1 MSKKRTDTSRKS
13 SGAGRPTP
21 SGVNGKNDDKSVKNA
36 NAGRNKGKKPG
47 TFGMPQK
54 KPADGKISAQ
64 EEKKKTGAKESERE
78 KNLKNDPNK
87 KSPGARKIY
96 KERTRKKGRRGDSAD
111 GDRNYGDA
119 FNNSEMLDV
128 ENVFEK
134 EQPESRLH
142 YMKPLPK
149 AKAPNSP
156 LKRMLKRLLFY
167 AVTVLVLVSVC
178 FVLSIT
184 VFFKIDEIMVEG
196 DTRYPAEDI
205 ISSCKIETGDNLI
218 LCNTS
223 PGEAEIWKKFPYIE
237 SVNIRKKLFNKIV
250 IEVQEAV
257 PSSLIESDGKY
268 VLLSESGKIIDIS
281 DKKQGDVPIIMGA
294 KLMTPKLSSSVKYKD
309 PKVEEYISDILA
321 AAEEYKF
328 GVLKVIDISN
338 LSKITVETKKG
349 LHIIIGTPENVDY
362 KLKTAKKIIDKDIPA
377 DDIGT
382 LDVSLSSVD
391 GGKSYFSSKKAP
403 EASKPQASETSKSG
417 QTSGEQPLQS
427 SQASEQSVQ
436 ESTQEHSDPLTSDQ
450 ESSSEETSPD
460 DTSQEE
466 TSEDI
471 SDYTPDYTPDDE
483 PDDTSDYTPDD
494 EPDYT
499 PDYTPDDEP
508 DDTPDYT
515 PDDEPDD
522 TPDYT
527 PDDEP
532 DDTPDYTPDDEPDDT
547 SDDVSE

>member
-1 MSKKRTDTSRKS
+1 MIGQDMSKKRTETTRKKPV
-13 SGAGRPTP
+13 AGKPTP
-21 SGVNGKNDDKSVKNA
+21 SGVKEKNDGKSIKTANTEKSQGKKQNVSGRNLKKSPEGKNN
-36 NAGRNKGKKPG
+36 P
-47 TFGMPQK
+47 
-54 KPADGKISAQ
+54 Q
-64 EEKKKTGAKESERE
+64 EEKKKTSAKESEWE
-78 KNLKNDPNK
+78 KSLKNDPHK
-87 KSPGARKIY
+87 KSPGAKKIY
-96 KERTRKKGRRGDSAD
+96 KEKTRHKNKRSEAAD

-119 FNNSEMLDV
+119 FNNSEILDV

-134 EQPESRLH
+134 ERPESHLH
-142 YMKPLPK
+142 YLKPLPK

-167 AVTVLVLVSVC
+167 TITVLVLVSVC

-184 VFFKIDEIMVEG
+184 VFFKIDEIEVEG
-196 DTRYPAEDI
+196 DTRYPVEDI
-205 ISSCKIETGDNLI
+205 ISSCKIEPGDNLI

-223 PGEAEIWKKFPYIE
+223 PGESEIWKKFPYIE

-257 PSSLIESDGKY
+257 PTSLIESDGKY

-309 PKVEEYISDILA
+309 PKVEEYISDILQ

-338 LSKITVETKKG
+338 LSKIMLETKKG

-382 LDVSLSSVD
+382 LDVSLSSSD
-391 GGKSYFSSKKAP
+391 GGKSYFSSKK
-403 EASKPQASETSKSG
+403 KLSETSKPQTSETSQQSSQQSG
-417 QTSGEQPLQS
+417 QTSKEQS
-427 SQASEQSVQ
+427 SQQSSGAEQSGQ
-436 ESTQEHSDPLTSDQ
+436 ESNQEHSAPLTSDQ
-450 ESSSEETSPD
+450 ESSSEETSYD
-460 DTSQEE
+460 DTSQED
-466 TSEDI
+466 TSEDASDDQ
-471 SDYTPDYTPDDE
+471 SDYI
-483 PDDTSDYTPDD
+483 
-494 EPDYT
+494 

-532 DDTPDYTPDDEPDDT
+532 DDTPDYTTDDEPDDT
-547 SDDVSE
+547 SDYTPADNPE